1 MKRKATRAAERAER
15 QADVKKQKLLRD
27 GKLNQGKAKLDH
39 TSPANTSDHHAEIAA
54 SGRQPDDNYTFALG
68 KNTLTEEEEQPDTQ
82 SESEAADGSG
92 EEEDTDEEAEL
103 LEPLGASTSV
113 TSPSLS
119 RLPEVVNLVKQ
130 GWVVDIVPVEHF

>member
-27 GKLNQGKAKLDH
+27 GKLNQSKAKLDH
-39 TSPANTSDHHAEIAA
+39 TSPANTSDHHTETTA
-54 SGRQPDDNYTFALG
+54 SGRQPDDDATFTLG
-68 KNTLTEEEEQPDTQ
+68 ENTLTECTEEQEQPDTQ

-103 LEPLGASTSV
+103 LEPLGASTSP
-113 TSPSLS
+113 SPS
-119 RLPEVVNLVKQ
+119 RLPKVVNLVRQ
-130 GWVVDIVPVEHF
+130 SWVMDIVPVQHL